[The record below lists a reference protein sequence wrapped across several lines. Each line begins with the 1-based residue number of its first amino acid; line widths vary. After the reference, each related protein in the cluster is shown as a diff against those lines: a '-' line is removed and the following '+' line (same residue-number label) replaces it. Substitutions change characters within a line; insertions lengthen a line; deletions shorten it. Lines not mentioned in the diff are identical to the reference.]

1 MASQVGREARGG
13 RLVGMIQTVLGPV
26 PSERLGVT
34 TTHEHLLVDLAP
46 LQKPPVE
53 ASRRATFYAPV
64 SMELLGSFNYGGQTN
79 LDNSRLL
86 DVETAIAET
95 LLYRRAGG
103 DTIVEA
109 TSIGIGRDP
118 DGLRQIARA
127 TGLNVVMGASYY
139 VGASHPADMDAKSEG
154 DVVDEIVRDIQH
166 GVGLSGVRAGV
177 IGEVG
182 CSWPLTPNER
192 KVLRASGRAQRKTGA
207 PLLIHPGR
215 HEAAPR
221 EIVEVLRDVDADLS
235 RTIIGHI
242 ERTLLER
249 SDMKKLAE
257 SGCVLEFDLFGREHS
272 YYKHSPNIDM
282 INDAVRMRLIA
293 WLIAEGHGRQLV
305 LAQDT
310 AAKSHLVRYGGCGY
324 GHILQN
330 IVPRMRSRGIREE
343 DIQTMLVETPRR
355 VLAFAAPRAS
365 SRARP
370 VSRRPRAS

>member
-1 MASQVGREARGG
+1 MTNQHGKERPGHSRH
-13 RLVGMIQTVLGPV
+13 LVGMVQTVLGPI
-26 PSERLGVT
+26 PSEQLGVT
-34 TTHEHLLVDLAP
+34 TTHEHLLVDLSS
-46 LQKPPVE
+46 LQKVPVE
-53 ASRRATFYAPV
+53 ASRRAKFYAPV
-64 SMELLGSFNYGGQTN
+64 SIELLGSFNYGGQTN

-86 DVETAIAET
+86 DVETAIGET
-95 LLYRRAGG
+95 TLFKRAGG

-127 TGLNVVMGASYY
+127 TGLNIVMGASYY
-139 VGASHPADMDAKSEG
+139 VGASHPSDMGTRSEE
-154 DVVDEIVRDIQH
+154 DIVDEIVRDVRD
-166 GVGLSGVRAGV
+166 GVGSSGVRAGV

-182 CSWPLTPNER
+182 CSWPLTPDER
-192 KVLRASGRAQRKTGA
+192 KVLRASGRAQRTTGA

-215 HEAAPR
+215 DEAAPG
-221 EIVEVLRDVDADLS
+221 EIVEILRDVNADLS

-249 SDMKKLAE
+249 ADMKKLAV

-282 INDAVRMRLIA
+282 INDAQRLRLIS
-293 WLIAEGHGRQLV
+293 WLISEGHGRQLV

-330 IVPRMRSRGIREE
+330 IVPRMRARGFKEA
-343 DIQTMLVETPRR
+343 DLQTMLVETPRR
-355 VLAFAAPRAS
+355 LLTFAPPRD
-365 SRARP
+365 
-370 VSRRPRAS
+370 

>member
-1 MASQVGREARGG
+1 MTSHAGRRIDGG
-13 RLVGMIQTVLGPV
+13 DLVGMIQTVLGPV
-26 PSERLGVT
+26 PGERLGVT
-34 TTHEHLLVDLAP
+34 TTHEHLLVDLSG
-46 LQKPPVE
+46 LQKVPVE
-53 ASRRATFYAPV
+53 ASRRAKFYAPM
-64 SMELLGSFNYGGQTN
+64 SMELLGSINYGGQTN

-86 DVETAIAET
+86 DIETAIAET
-95 LLYRRAGG
+95 QIFRRAGG

-109 TSIGIGRDP
+109 TSVGIGRDP

-139 VGASHPADMDAKSEG
+139 VGAAHPPDMDAKSE
-154 DVVDEIVRDIQH
+154 DAIAAEIVRDIRT
-166 GVGLSGVRAGV
+166 GVGPSGVRAGV

-182 CSWPLTPNER
+182 CSWPLTANER
-192 KVLRASGRAQRKTGA
+192 KVLRASGRAQQRTGA
-207 PLLIHPGR
+207 PLLVHPGR

-221 EIVEVLRDVDADLS
+221 EIVEILRDVGADLS
-235 RTIIGHI
+235 RTIVGHI

-249 SDMKKLAE
+249 ADMKKLAE

-282 INDAVRMRLIA
+282 INDAERIRLIA
-293 WLIAEGHGRQLV
+293 WLIGEGHGRQLV

-330 IVPRMRSRGIREE
+330 IVPRMRARGIREE
-343 DIQTMLVETPRR
+343 DIHAMLVETPRR
-355 VLAFAAPRAS
+355 VLAFAP
-365 SRARP
+365 SRD
-370 VSRRPRAS
+370 

>member
-1 MASQVGREARGG
+1 MASQVERTAQGSP
-13 RLVGMIQTVLGPV
+13 VPGMAQTVLGPI

-34 TTHEHLLVDLAP
+34 TTHEHLLVDLSP
-46 LQKPPVE
+46 LLKPPVE

-79 LDNSRLL
+79 LDNSRLVDL
-86 DVETAIAET
+86 ETAIAET
-95 LLYRRAGG
+95 LLFRRAGG

-127 TGLNVVMGASYY
+127 TGLNIVMGASYY
-139 VGASHPADMDAKSEG
+139 VGAAHPVDMDAKSE
-154 DVVDEIVRDIQH
+154 DDIVDEIVRDIQR
-166 GVGLSGVRAGV
+166 GVGQSGVRAGI

-192 KVLRASGRAQRKTGA
+192 KVLRASGRAQRRTGA

-215 HEAAPR
+215 NEASPR
-221 EIVEVLRDVDADLS
+221 EIVEVLHDVDADLS

-249 SDMKKLAE
+249 ADMKKLAE
-257 SGCVLEFDLFGREHS
+257 TGCVLEFDLFGREHS

-282 INDAVRMRLIA
+282 INDGVRIRLIA

-305 LAQDT
+305 LAEDT

-330 IVPRMRSRGIREE
+330 IVPRMRARGIRDE

-355 VLAFAAPRAS
+355 LLAFAAPRAA

-370 VSRRPRAS
+370 SARRSRSS